1 MSNDNNI
8 SINDFQTE
16 DIPIKEEYVGS
27 YDFLDPEKV
36 SENNEEELMNS
47 FETAF
52 QNSHPIIQDYILS
65 DKLGENIK
73 KICKLEKL
81 DEELS
86 KTILENISVSVLV
99 GQINP
104 QNMKENILEGFRNLN
119 MQIEDFTINM
129 IVKDIDTYILS
140 DVKKLIL
147 EEERKKEESQIKKVE
162 VVAEKVDSRKE
173 ELRKMLLESTGN
185 TTKKIENNYKKPINE
200 EKVTRESLLENI
212 SIDKPL
218 NLQNVEE
225 RMQEIA
231 KEEKER
237 LASINKTN
245 TETPIKSTNQ
255 INEEVVETPIKS
267 TYTSETNSKDETFD
281 PYREDL
287 I

>member
-81 DEELS
+81 DEELC

-104 QNMKENILEGFRNLN
+104 QNIKENIIEGFRNLN

>member
-245 TETPIKSTNQ
+245 TENPIKSTNQ

>member
-1 MSNDNNI
+1 MQDDNNI
-8 SINDFQTE
+8 NIKDFQTE
-16 DIPIKEEYVGS
+16 DTPIKEEYVET

-36 SENNEEELMNS
+36 SENSEEELMNS

>member
-267 TYTSETNSKDETFD
+267 TYTSETNSRDETFD

>member
-267 TYTSETNSKDETFD
+267 TYTSETNSKDESFD

>member
-16 DIPIKEEYVGS
+16 DIPIKEEYVET

-36 SENNEEELMNS
+36 SENSEEELMNS

-267 TYTSETNSKDETFD
+267 TYTSETNSRDETFD

>member
-1 MSNDNNI
+1 MQDDNNI
-8 SINDFQTE
+8 NIKDFQTE
-16 DIPIKEEYVGS
+16 DTPIKEEYVET

-36 SENNEEELMNS
+36 SENSEEELMNS

-173 ELRKMLLESTGN
+173 ELRKMLLASTGN

>member
-36 SENNEEELMNS
+36 SENNEEELMTS

-81 DEELS
+81 DEELC

-104 QNMKENILEGFRNLN
+104 QNIKENIIEGFRNLN

>member
-1 MSNDNNI
+1 MQDDNNI
-8 SINDFQTE
+8 NIKDFQTE
-16 DIPIKEEYVGS
+16 DTPIKEEYVET

-36 SENNEEELMNS
+36 SENSEEELMNS

-267 TYTSETNSKDETFD
+267 TYTSETNSRDETFD

>member
-225 RMQEIA
+225 RMREIA